1 MSNALKIL
9 GYFAVL
15 AFVGLAIWLSWV
27 FVVNIN
33 VADPSVKAG
42 LIGLLGMFLV
52 ALITNY
58 QTRKREIDARHFA
71 DKREGY
77 MQFFD
82 LLFTLIQS
90 SKSGKSLTEEEM
102 LPKIILFKR
111 ALLIWGGPNIIEA
124 WNNFEIKSGDKL
136 APEEMLK
143 EMEKVLREIRKDL
156 GHDDSQLKFGNL
168 SGLLLVAKDK
178 EKLLEEKK

>member
-1 MSNALKIL
+1 MSNVLKIL
-9 GYFAVL
+9 GVL
-15 AFVGLAIWLSWV
+15 AFVGLVGWLSWV
-27 FVVNIN
+27 FVVNFN

-58 QTRKREIDARHFA
+58 QTRKREIDARHFV

-77 MQFFD
+77 MQFID
-82 LLFTLIQS
+82 LLFDFIQS
-90 SKSGKSLTEEEM
+90 SRNNKNLTEKEM
-102 LPKIILFKR
+102 LPKIILFKK

-124 WNNFEIKSGDKL
+124 WNSFEIKSGNEL
-136 APEEMLK
+136 TPEEILK

-168 SGLLLVAKDK
+168 SGLFIIAEDK
-178 EKLLEEKK
+178 RKLLDEKR